1 MLLGGLSTWWFFF
14 VASILAVYT
23 HFGTVIIVF
32 AAFLAL
38 DAFVQYRQSKIP
50 VAIDGQSKIPVV
62 PVAINGILFVG
73 IVIWWALADVK
84 IDTVHFTVT
93 YVVGATVILHLAHT
107 VIQMPADHANKAMRI
122 LAFKTGIG
130 ASLVI
135 MAQIFV
141 EISTVINNG
150 VTLANS
156 THQSNTTLCGKK
168 TEGIIFNVNTN
179 YSMCPDRLWKIMR
192 INLLFATQVYTL
204 YMLTTATH
212 VNLVHTDN
220 GTVTSSANKDE
231 DETNKSRPFVI
242 GLAAIVECV
251 ALTAAVATH
260 FDVIRDCHIVTTNDM
275 VLILISLLAH
285 KARVLYIMPKDTTE
299 KYFTNYVQA
308 MQNDLVSSKAVSI
321 PYFRQ
326 KHYHVGKLKL

>member
-14 VASILAVYT
+14 VGSFLAVYT
-23 HFGTVIIVF
+23 HFGTVIYVLG
-32 AAFLAL
+32 AFLLL
-38 DAFVQYRQSKIP
+38 DYVHLNQDDQSKIP
-50 VAIDGQSKIPVV
+50 VAIDVILFT
-62 PVAINGILFVG
+62 GIL
-73 IVIWWALADVK
+73 IWAALEDVK
-84 IDTVHFTVT
+84 IDTVHPAVT
-93 YVVGATVILHLAHT
+93 YIVGATVILHLAHT
-107 VIQMPADHANKAMRI
+107 VMYMPQNHANKAMRI

-135 MAQIFV
+135 LAQIFV

-156 THQSNTTLCGKK
+156 THQSNTTLCGEK

-212 VNLVHTDN
+212 VNLVHNEDSTD
-220 GTVTSSANKDE
+220 
-231 DETNKSRPFVI
+231 KSRPFII

-260 FDVIRDCHIVTTNDM
+260 FDVIRDCHIVTHNDM
-275 VLILISLLAH
+275 ALILLSLLAH
-285 KARVLYIMPKDTTE
+285 KGRVVYTMPIRAGKDNF
-299 KYFTNYVQA
+299 KVYFQA
-308 MQNDLVSSKAVSI
+308 MQGTSSNAFSI
-321 PYFRQ
+321 PHFRRI
-326 KHYHVGKLKL
+326 HYHVGKLKL